1 MSMPQVNPINVR
13 YPFELKDQHPEVV
26 QAHRYAFQGLVDLN
40 QAIAT
45 LTGKINSIKAGST
58 TTVVSGGGGSSTI
71 INGTNF
77 PGLGGSRDLTGLT
90 SYTTL
95 NADNGILLLVNDA
108 SPVAVTL
115 DSGMPIPYFLFA
127 TNFGAGSATFTPS
140 SGTINGSASFT
151 LPQNYFSMIVF
162 DGTNWHASTL
172 LVVPQNTPAIAH
184 EFLTAY
190 NSATGAFTQAQPSY
204 SDLTG
209 TPQLPNTKT
218 PVAGEYLTGYDAT
231 TGNFSQSTT
240 PGISATITTAA
251 LTVGG
256 TQGSMTFTDGILTAQ
271 TPAT

>member
-1 MSMPQVNPINVR
+1 MSSPLTPPLNQR
-13 YPFELKDQHPEVV
+13 YPFALDHLPHDVQ
-26 QAHRYAFQGLVDLN
+26 QAHIFAFNAILDLQRAN
-40 QAIAT
+40 E
-45 LTGKINSIKAGST
+45 INSAKLLALKPQGT
-58 TTVVSGGGGSSTI
+58 TKVVSGGGGSSTI

-108 SPVAVTL
+108 SPVAITL

-127 TNFGAGSATFTPS
+127 TNFAAGSATFTPS

-151 LPQNYFSMIVF
+151 LPQNFFSMVVF
-162 DGTNWHASTL
+162 DGTNWHASSL
-172 LVVPQNTPAIAH
+172 LVTPQNTPAITH

-190 NSATGAFTQAQPSY
+190 NSATGAFTQAQPAF
-204 SDLTG
+204 SDISDNLATS
-209 TPQLPNTKT
+209 QLPT
-218 PVAGEYLTGYDAT
+218 A
-231 TGNFSQSTT
+231 
-240 PGISATITTAA
+240 GISATITTAA

-256 TQGSMTFTDGILTAQ
+256 TQGSMTFTNGILTAQ